1 MFRVYLLGRPFIIRT
16 DHMSLEWLDRLKD
29 TNNILMRWSLALQPF
44 QFPVKY
50 RTGKA
55 NANADAL
62 SRAFSAGATG
72 VSPEKGGGTEYR
84 QRSYIRYI

>member
-1 MFRVYLLGRPFIIRT
+1 
-16 DHMSLEWLDRLKD
+16 
-29 TNNILMRWSLALQPF
+29 MRWSLELQPF
-44 QFPVKY
+44 QFTVKY

-72 VSPEKGGGTEYR
+72 VSPEKGGGVSWSGVRVHPENVECKESKRMKGCQTNARVPYER
-84 QRSYIRYI
+84 VTVARLVAL